1 MRNSVLI
8 LILFLMLKH
17 EKLCFNNKKSSV
29 KPIRFYTRLA
39 MLFVLF
45 LHVIG
50 TTYVLTCL
58 LNLYVSARL
67 RFSVMSSYG
76 GYPLATLRPRC
87 GGSSLLAGPPAR
99 FGDKR
104 AASAFL
110 VTLLVFRAI
119 PFVKYRH
126 GDSSQ
131 FRLRC
136 RSELILQTL
145 SLHLF
150 LDL

>member
-1 MRNSVLI
+1 MPAYFYVFNSD
-8 LILFLMLKH
+8 
-17 EKLCFNNKKSSV
+17 
-29 KPIRFYTRLA
+29 
-39 MLFVLF
+39 
-45 LHVIG
+45 
-50 TTYVLTCL
+50 
-58 LNLYVSARL
+58 
-67 RFSVMSSYG
+67 
-76 GYPLATLRPRC
+76 GYPLATLRPRY
-87 GGSSLLAGPPAR
+87 GGRTRRPTFGEPQEVARAELGVLAGPPAR

-104 AASAFL
+104 AASAFRI
-110 VTLLVFRAI
+110 TLLVSHAI

-150 LDL
+150 LDLLLLL